1 MHFLFV
7 DCITLLE
14 PGGKT
19 LGIKHVTPDD
29 YYLVTDE
36 TSRRCFV
43 PALVGE
49 TVGQLAAWNVM
60 VSCDFT
66 KRPVAGIA
74 EYARLHR
81 PVYVGETL
89 QLTSELQKLDEQM
102 VQYAAEARVGSEVV
116 FELSALGPLLPMDN
130 FIEQE
135 AVRAQFDMLNQS
147 AEFSREYS
155 VSEPLHEA
163 KAWVNPRVESLIQF
177 DRIVQH
183 EPGVLI
189 AAEKRIT
196 KSAPYFQDHFPKKPV
211 LPMTILLECVMRLG
225 RTFTREAGFDKPY
238 VVQEMRRIKMN
249 DFVTPGD
256 VVTAQL
262 KIKSHQD
269 DVLVLQCRVSRFDK
283 KVCLLELVM
292 AAKDISQ

>member
-74 EYARLHR
+74 DYARLHR

-89 QLTSELQKLDEQM
+89 QLSSELQKLDEKM
-102 VQYAAEARVGSEVV
+102 VQYVAEARVGSEVV
-116 FELSALGPLLPMDN
+116 FELSALGPLLPMDD
-130 FIEQE
+130 FIEQDL
-135 AVRAQFDMLNQS
+135 VRAQFDLLNRP
-147 AEFSREYS
+147 AEFPLEQP
-155 VSEPLHEA
+155 VSEPLYEPDA
-163 KAWVNPRVESLIQF
+163 LVNPRVESLVQF
-177 DRIVQH
+177 DRILQH
-183 EPGVLI
+183 EPGVSI
-189 AAEKRIT
+189 SAEKRIT
-196 KSAPYFQDHFPKKPV
+196 KSAPYLQDHFPKKPV
-211 LPMTILLECVMRLG
+211 LPMTILLECVMSLG
-225 RTFTREAGFDKPY
+225 RTFTREAGFNKPY
-238 VVQEMRRIKMN
+238 IVQEMRRIKMN
-249 DFVTPGD
+249 SFVTPGD
-256 VVTAQL
+256 VVIAQL

-269 DVLVLQCRVSRFDK
+269 GILVLQCRVSRFDK
-283 KVCLLELVM
+283 KVCILELVM
-292 AAKDISQ
+292 AAKDISK